1 MGKCT
6 YPQSRVYGLIEP
18 GPVVLLTT
26 LHKGKINVMPLS
38 WHTMMEFEPPL
49 VGCVGGGSADCSV
62 LCQPGMPG
70 RRHVSDDS
78 L

>member
-38 WHTMMEFEPPL
+38 
-49 VGCVGGGSADCSV
+49 
-62 LCQPGMPG
+62 GMPG